1 MMLFFVSFGPLF
13 LLLALLLP
21 AKLGLSTNAGNI
33 RLDLRTQLQITAE
46 GPQGLVDCF
55 DFIGYGL
62 SPSLPGI
69 QRLAPQGQCVDFSLY
84 SIHKHGK
91 LALCVDAVGLQKP
104 ELPLVAVQLC
114 DLLADRKGNSLLL
127 FRWPPYAKEIHV
139 IEIQR
144 TKALC
149 FPALLAVDISPGN
162 PIAAGLSGPCSWS
175 AYESGFWLPASA
187 PSGQALFD
195 FRFGI
200 ALAQAA
206 KPDEP

>member
-46 GPQGLVDCF
+46 GPQVLVDCF

-84 SIHKHGK
+84 SI
-91 LALCVDAVGLQKP
+91 QSM
-104 ELPLVAVQLC
+104 E
-114 DLLADRKGNSLLL
+114 S
-127 FRWPPYAKEIHV
+127 WPSV
-139 IEIQR
+139 SMR
-144 TKALC
+144 
-149 FPALLAVDISPGN
+149 
-162 PIAAGLSGPCSWS
+162 
-175 AYESGFWLPASA
+175 
-187 PSGQALFD
+187 
-195 FRFGI
+195 
-200 ALAQAA
+200 
-206 KPDEP
+206 